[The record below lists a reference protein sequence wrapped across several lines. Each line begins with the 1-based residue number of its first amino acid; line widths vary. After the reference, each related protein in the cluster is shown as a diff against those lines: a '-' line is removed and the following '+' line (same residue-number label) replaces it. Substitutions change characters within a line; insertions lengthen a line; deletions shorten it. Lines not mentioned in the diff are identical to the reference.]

1 MAKVFLDELE
11 QNRRLQEVEITLG
24 VSFKNR
30 ELLIEALTH
39 SSYANEKMI
48 ETNSTGVPIVN
59 NERFE
64 FLGDAV
70 IGLVVARLLM
80 DKFPDA
86 AEGKLSRW
94 RSQMVS
100 RKTLAELANDW
111 RFGDCI
117 FLGRGE
123 RRTGGSEKR
132 SILAGVLEAIIGGLY
147 MDSGMAACE
156 QVLTKLFAK
165 WLSNL
170 EEKSGHLAV
179 LDQKTHLQERTQQ
192 LYKTTPVYRVVEA
205 WGAEHEK
212 YFRVEILIDKKV
224 IALGD
229 GRSKKDA
236 EQQAAF
242 AALQIIGF

>member
-1 MAKVFLDELE
+1 MAKVFLNEPE
-11 QNRRLQEVEITLG
+11 QGRRLEEVEQTLG
-24 VSFKNR
+24 IAFKNR

-48 ETNSTGVPIVN
+48 ENSTNGDPVAN

-70 IGLVVARLLM
+70 IGLIVARLLM
-80 DKFPDA
+80 DKFPEA

-100 RKTLAELANDW
+100 RKTLAELANEW
-111 RFGDCI
+111 RFGSCI

-123 RRTGGSEKR
+123 QRTGGSEKR
-132 SILAGVLEAIIGGLY
+132 SILAGVLEAIIGALY
-147 MDSGMAACE
+147 LDSGMAACE

-165 WLSNL
+165 WILEL
-170 EEKSGHLAV
+170 EEKSGHLSV

-229 GRSKKDA
+229 GRSKKEA